1 MTFRPHASPALQPRL
16 SGCFSSLSSDAPA
29 SLQGQACGPFHSSS
43 ISQSQYSASAACRSS
58 RSSSALSVVAA
69 HVSWVIR
76 GVFMTQ
82 LCAAPNRGFKRGS
95 L

>member
-1 MTFRPHASPALQPRL
+1 MLFCPHASPALQPRL

-43 ISQSQYSASAACRSS
+43 MSQSQYSASAACRSS
-58 RSSSALSVVAA
+58 RSSSALSVAAA
-69 HVSWVIR
+69 HVSIAVCL
-76 GVFMTQ
+76 FMQ
-82 LCAAPNRGFKRGS
+82 PFGLGFNLYRN